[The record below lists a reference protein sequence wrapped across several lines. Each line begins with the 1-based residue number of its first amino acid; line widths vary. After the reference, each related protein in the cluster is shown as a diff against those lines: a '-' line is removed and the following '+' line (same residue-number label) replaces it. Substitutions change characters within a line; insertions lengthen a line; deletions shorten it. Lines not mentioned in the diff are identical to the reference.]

1 MRICDWSSDVCS
13 SDLLSREGDA
23 SFDDAAR
30 MQSNLDQFR
39 QELETA
45 GLAFSYRLVSVLL
58 IMGAI
63 AVTIL
68 VVGLRYLSRDY
79 TSKIGEIAAG
89 MRQLAEGDHDFSIE
103 GQHREDELGDM
114 VRALQQFQRANV
126 RLQQWA
132 RERGRSEEHTSELQP
147 LLRISYAVFCL
158 KQ

>member
-1 MRICDWSSDVCS
+1 
-13 SDLLSREGDA
+13 
-23 SFDDAAR
+23 

-58 IMGAI
+58 VMGAI
-63 AVTIL
+63 AVAIL

-103 GQHREDELGDM
+103 GQHRDDEQIGRASCRARGCKDVEIREDAE
-114 VRALQQFQRANV
+114 
-126 RLQQWA
+126 
-132 RERGRSEEHTSELQP
+132 S
-147 LLRISYAVFCL
+147 
-158 KQ
+158 

>member
-1 MRICDWSSDVCS
+1 MK
-13 SDLLSREGDA
+13 
-23 SFDDAAR
+23 
-30 MQSNLDQFR
+30 SNLDQCR

-45 GLAFSYRLVSVLL
+45 GLAFSYRMVSGLL
-58 IMGAI
+58 IMGAV

-68 VVGLRYLSRDY
+68 VVGLRYISRDY
-79 TSKIGEIAAG
+79 TSKSGEIAAG

-132 RERGRSEEHTSELQP
+132 RQRGWRADEQARTLGERVRGQDGQASGQEWEGRSSYKRVGDEIIKKKKHT
-147 LLRISYAVFCL
+147 
-158 KQ
+158 

>member
-1 MRICDWSSDVCS
+1 
-13 SDLLSREGDA
+13 
-23 SFDDAAR
+23 

-58 IMGAI
+58 VMGAI
-63 AVTIL
+63 AVAIL

-89 MRQLAEGDHDFSIE
+89 MRQLAEGDHDFAIE

-114 VRALQQFQRANV
+114 VRALQQFPRAHV
-126 RLQQWA
+126 RLQPWA
-132 RERGRSEEHTSELQP
+132 PERCERDRKS
-147 LLRISYAVFCL
+147 VV
-158 KQ
+158 